1 MYGDQRVSA
10 TAEHRDHD
18 PFRNEEAL
26 IMNDWEVLF
35 WLVMSGI
42 VCLII
47 GSLIKRMGG
56 GR

>member
-1 MYGDQRVSA
+1 
-10 TAEHRDHD
+10 
-18 PFRNEEAL
+18 
-26 IMNDWEVLF
+26 MNDWEVLF